1 MDLTNMRQ
9 SNTLTGTTRE
19 LMRRAPN
26 PPPAVKKEGT
36 VVSYRLTICLE
47 YGKIIDTSSEPASA
61 STEEDARLV
70 KVQSDGEKM
79 ESVARLLFP
88 VLVEIDGSSV
98 GPSLRYESLR
108 VMLRIVCPTPS
119 GVLRGVLA
127 DLPLSGKLLIDL

>member
-1 MDLTNMRQ
+1 M
-9 SNTLTGTTRE
+9 
-19 LMRRAPN
+19 
-26 PPPAVKKEGT
+26 
-36 VVSYRLTICLE
+36 
-47 YGKIIDTSSEPASA
+47 
-61 STEEDARLV
+61 

-127 DLPLSGKLLIDL
+127 DLPLSG